1 MTARQIVRKQQRI
14 TASTG
19 NVFKD
24 LGFPDAGTE
33 LAKAEL
39 AHRIVGI
46 MEDRELKQQQAAE
59 VLGIDQPGI
68 SHLAR
73 GNLKRFSIDRLFR
86 FLNALGRDIEIV
98 VRPKPR
104 SRAHA
109 SVRVASARKKSRRTA

>member
-1 MTARQIVRKQQRI
+1 MAARQITRKRQRI

-24 LGFPDAGTE
+24 LRFPDAGTE

-39 AHRIVGI
+39 AHRIVSI
-46 MEDRELKQQQAAE
+46 MEDQELAQQQAAE
-59 VLGIDQPGI
+59 ILGIDQPGI
-68 SHLAR
+68 SHLVR

-98 VRPKPR
+98 VKPKPR
-104 SRAHA
+104 SRSHA